1 MRHLFGGRRRR
12 LAISVA
18 VLFMTAGGIA
28 YATIPGSGNVYSA
41 CMLKSVG
48 TIRLI
53 DPSLPSSN
61 LMSHCTALEA
71 PISWNQQGQTGA
83 ARAHRA
89 TAGVSPTVAQLS
101 PGDSHCPTGGAAIT
115 GASGSTAYVCSGQNG
130 ADGQPFTG
138 TFTSPNGQFSLTVA
152 DTGVRSRVRT
162 RRSPCRAAAASTSRA
177 PEPCRSRAVRSIRV
191 ANSENVAVGGDLDVS
206 VGRDETHSVAHDR
219 TTAVDHSDTVHIF
232 GDRTQ
237 TVDNN
242 ETLTVHGSRTETV
255 DHNQAITIHGSRA
268 ERVDVNENVVVGAAR
283 TETVGGSAS
292 LDVGGNRD
300 ENVGVALDVQAGGAL
315 NLRGSLVRIN
325 DGSVGLPAGRT
336 GRRPGQYV
344 RGRDPHGLGVGL
356 RRPLNVA
363 GRRVSTVV
371 CSPSPSLRP
380 VGLRAYALLHV
391 RLRSCDGD
399 RDARSRSTAS
409 TSRSS
414 STTSS
419 TS

>member
-18 VLFMTAGGIA
+18 VLFVTAGGIA

-71 PISWNQQGQTGA
+71 PISWSQQGQTGA
-83 ARAHRA
+83 AGAPGN
-89 TAGVSPTVAQLS
+89 AGVSPTVAQLS
-101 PGDSHCPTGGAAIT
+101 PGDSHCPLGGAAIT

-130 ADGQPFTG
+130 ANGQPFTG

-152 DTGVRSRVRT
+152 DTGVEIK
-162 RRSPCRAAAASTSRA
+162 SPDSTITLTSGGGVNVT
-177 PEPCRSRAVRSIRV
+177 STGTVSIKGGTLETV

-206 VGRDETHSVAHDR
+206 VGHDETHAVAHDR

-242 ETLTVHGSRTETV
+242 ETLTVHGSRVETV

-283 TETVGGSAS
+283 TETVGGNAS
-292 LDVGGNRD
+292 LDVGGNRS
-300 ENVGVALDVQAGGAL
+300 ENVGAALDVQAGGAV

-325 DGSVGLPAGRT
+325 NGS
-336 GRRPGQYV
+336 PGCQ
-344 RGRDPHGLGVGL
+344 P
-356 RRPLNVA
+356 VA
-363 GRRVSTVV
+363 RIGDLVSTSAGVILTGSASV
-371 CSPSPSLRP
+371 CAGP
-380 VGLRAYALLHV
+380 
-391 RLRSCDGD
+391 
-399 RDARSRSTAS
+399 
-409 TSRSS
+409 
-414 STTSS
+414 
-419 TS
+419 